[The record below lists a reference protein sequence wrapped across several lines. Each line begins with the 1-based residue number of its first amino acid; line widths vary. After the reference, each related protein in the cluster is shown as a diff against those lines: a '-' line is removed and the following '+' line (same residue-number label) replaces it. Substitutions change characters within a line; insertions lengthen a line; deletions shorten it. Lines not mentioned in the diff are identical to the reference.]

1 MTVSCQRYY
10 HRMGISFMHALLF
23 FFLMSIGIL
32 SAPNVQSQGF
42 DWMYSWNSPN
52 SIPKAYIGGYGT
64 FGYSKE
70 CVEPNSF
77 TELVSCCKFGN
88 GSGSNYSF
96 GLTGEYWID
105 GIYSLQ
111 AFVGFG
117 GASMHFESEKKKD
130 DILVFQNGKYTPK
143 QLYRYYT
150 LDHETESIDF
160 GLIGKTRIASTH
172 FSIATGLAL
181 SVLTAKSTSINTN
194 FEIDYPSFSEDF
206 SPEEKRIPSKNITL
220 DNVSSVLIRPMI
232 RCEYD
237 LAIARGTYCKPFI
250 QADYT
255 LNSRTNVTNG
265 DSWRSLTVLG
275 GISILFGYK

>member
-1 MTVSCQRYY
+1 MAVSCQRYN

-32 SAPNVQSQGF
+32 SAPNVLSQGF

-77 TELVSCCKFGN
+77 TELVSCCEFGD
-88 GSGSNYSF
+88 GSGSSYSF

-105 GIYSLQ
+105 GLYSLQ

-117 GASMHFESEKKKD
+117 NASMDFESEKVD
-130 DILVFQNGKYTPK
+130 DYILVFKDGKYTPMK
-143 QLYRYYT
+143 LYRHYT
-150 LDHETESIDF
+150 LDHEISSIDF

-181 SVLTAKSTSINTN
+181 SALTRKITSINTN
-194 FEIDYPSFSEDF
+194 FEIVDPSFST
-206 SPEEKRIPSKNITL
+206 EERIPSNITL
-220 DNVSSVLIRPMI
+220 DNVSSVLLRPMI

-250 QADYT
+250 QADCT
-255 LNSRTNVTNG
+255 LNSRTDVTNG

>member
-1 MTVSCQRYY
+1 
-10 HRMGISFMHALLF
+10 MHALLF

-32 SAPNVQSQGF
+32 SAPNALSQGF

-52 SIPKAYIGGYGT
+52 SIPKTYIGGYANKGI
-64 FGYSKE
+64 SHE
-70 CVEPNSF
+70 SIQPSSF
-77 TELVSCCKFGN
+77 TELVSCCEFGD

-105 GIYSLQ
+105 GLYSLQ

-117 GASMHFESEKKKD
+117 DASMHFESGKKND
-130 DILVFQNGKYTPK
+130 SILVFQNEKYTPK
-143 QLYRYYT
+143 QLSRYYT
-150 LDHETESIDF
+150 LDHEISSFDL

-181 SVLTAKSTSINTN
+181 SVLTAKSTSITTN

-206 SPEEKRIPSKNITL
+206 SEEEKRIPSDITL
-220 DNVSSVLIRPMI
+220 DVTSVLLRPMI

-255 LNSRTNVTNG
+255 LNSRSDVTNG

>member
-1 MTVSCQRYY
+1 MAVSCQRYN

-32 SAPNVQSQGF
+32 SAPNALSQGF

-52 SIPKAYIGGYGT
+52 SIPKTYIGGYANKGI
-64 FGYSKE
+64 SHE
-70 CVEPNSF
+70 SIQPSSF
-77 TELVSCCKFGN
+77 TELVSCCEFGD
-88 GSGSNYSF
+88 GSGSSYSF

-105 GIYSLQ
+105 GLYSLQ

-117 GASMHFESEKKKD
+117 DASMHFESGKKND
-130 DILVFQNGKYTPK
+130 SILVFQNGKYTPK
-143 QLYRYYT
+143 QLSRYYT
-150 LDHETESIDF
+150 LDHEISSFDL

-181 SVLTAKSTSINTN
+181 SSLTKKVTSINTN
-194 FEIDYPSFSEDF
+194 FEIEDPSFST
-206 SPEEKRIPSKNITL
+206 EERIPSNITL
-220 DNVSSVLIRPMI
+220 DNVSSVLLRPMI

-250 QADYT
+250 QADCT
-255 LNSRTNVTNG
+255 LNSRTDVTNG

>member
-1 MTVSCQRYY
+1 
-10 HRMGISFMHALLF
+10 
-23 FFLMSIGIL
+23 MSIGIL
-32 SAPNVQSQGF
+32 LAPNAQSQGF

-52 SIPKAYIGGYGT
+52 SIPKTYIGGYANKGIS
-64 FGYSKE
+64 F
-70 CVEPNSF
+70 EPIQPSSF
-77 TELVSCCKFGN
+77 SESVSCCEFGN

-96 GLTGEYWID
+96 GLIGEYWID

-117 GASMHFESEKKKD
+117 GASMDFESEKKD
-130 DILVFQNGKYTPK
+130 DSILVFQNGKYTPK
-143 QLYRYYT
+143 QLSRYYT
-150 LDHETESIDF
+150 LDHEISSIDL

-194 FEIDYPSFSEDF
+194 FEIDYPSFLD
-206 SPEEKRIPSKNITL
+206 EEKRIPSNITL
-220 DNVSSVLIRPMI
+220 DNVTSVLLRPMI

-265 DSWRSLTVLG
+265 DSWRSLTLLG